1 MQFSMNQFTF
11 KGLQN
16 YDSVQEKIFRNLE
29 AAFTYTDYD
38 FQQAVDEAV
47 CNAAKYSIA
56 GPTKARITINVR
68 RMPFDIAVTVYAE
81 THPFDAQAYRDKLY
95 ALLKDKETAEMDWGD
110 YVGLQPIS
118 SGFWYMLTGCNY
130 LYIDEDGQSITL
142 VAKTSGVC
150 PDQPKT
156 TKIKYLVPRFF
167 VRRKISGGVIT

>member
-1 MQFSMNQFTF
+1 MNQFTF

-16 YDSVQEKIFRNLE
+16 YDQVQEKLFRELE

-56 GPTKARITINVR
+56 GPTEARITINVR
-68 RMPFDIAVTVYAE
+68 RMPFDVAVTVYAD
-81 THPFDAQAYRDKLY
+81 THPFDAQAYRDKLN
-95 ALLKDKETAEMDWGD
+95 ALLKDKKTAEMDWGD

-118 SGFWYMLTGCNY
+118 SGFWYMLTGCNS

-142 VAKTSGVC
+142 VPTTSGER
-150 PDQPKT
+150 PDPT
-156 TKIKYLVPRFF
+156 T
-167 VRRKISGGVIT
+167 TT